1 MSRNIAYDL
10 KHILSGF
17 LTASM
22 LLMLCNMIKTDHID
36 PLLGNFS
43 AIQPI
48 TPNNGTKS
56 PPRVLISSDPWGLNK
71 TKQVLNPC
79 WRKSTNSKPQESR
92 GLIFVTLAQDPEY
105 HVSQIATAVVVAKYL
120 GATLVI
126 PNIRQSA
133 SGQKR
138 MFGEIYD
145 LEKFT
150 ESLDEKVMAQGMDS
164 QIAKIYNQRV
174 TTVKVPNMVSL
185 EFIKS
190 NIEPIFKSTRNLRLS
205 IYFPSTKEQTRMSP
219 YGCLGTFDTLM
230 LRPELQKSINS
241 MIKTLRSLNPNNS
254 EGRFVAVDYKVVET
268 MPQSSDSSC
277 PQEIAH
283 FLKKIGFENGTT
295 IYLTL
300 NGWHT
305 SIEHLTK
312 VFPNTFTKDAIIP
325 ADEKSKFLDP
335 ERPELKQIVDFYVS
349 SAADVYVPTSSN
361 LFSDN
366 VVARRIATGKRQVLV
381 PANRSS
387 LSAEDYVPPYI
398 LEKEHWAYSCFC

>member
-1 MSRNIAYDL
+1 MAFDL
-10 KHILSGF
+10 RHILSGC
-17 LTASM
+17 LTAAM
-22 LLMLCNMIKTDHID
+22 ILMLCNMIKKDHID
-36 PLLGNFS
+36 PLLGDFS
-43 AIQPI
+43 IQPII

-56 PPRVLISSDPWGLNK
+56 SSDNGRHLTSSDPWGVNN
-71 TKQVLNPC
+71 TP
-79 WRKSTNSKPQESR
+79 KPQESE
-92 GLIFVTLAQDPEY
+92 GFVFVTLAQDPEY
-105 HVSQIATAVVVAKYL
+105 HISQIATAIVVAKYL
-120 GATLVI
+120 GAALVI
-126 PNIRQSA
+126 PNLRQSDQ

-145 LEKFT
+145 LEKFI
-150 ESLDEKVMAQGMDS
+150 ESLDEKVMAHAMDS
-164 QIAKIYNQRV
+164 EIAKIYNQRV

-219 YGCLGTFDTLM
+219 YGCLG
-230 LRPELQKSINS
+230 
-241 MIKTLRSLNPNNS
+241 
-254 EGRFVAVDYKVVET
+254 RFVVVDYKVVET

-277 PQEIAH
+277 PLDNTTGIKHCFDAKEIAH

-305 SIEHLTK
+305 SIEHLRK

-335 ERPELKQIVDFYVS
+335 ERPELRQIVDFYVS
-349 SAADVYVPTSSN
+349 SAADVYVPTSSS

-387 LSAEDYVPPYI
+387 LSAAEDYVPPYI
-398 LEKEHWAYSCFC
+398 SEKEHWAYSCFC

>member
-1 MSRNIAYDL
+1 MAFDL
-10 KHILSGF
+10 RHILSGC
-17 LTASM
+17 LTAAM
-22 LLMLCNMIKTDHID
+22 ILMLCNMIKKDHID
-36 PLLGNFS
+36 PLLGDFS
-43 AIQPI
+43 IQPI
-48 TPNNGTKS
+48 ISPNNGTKS
-56 PPRVLISSDPWGLNK
+56 SSDNGRHLTSSDPWGVNNTRNK
-71 TKQVLNPC
+71 EVLNPC
-79 WRKSTNSKPQESR
+79 WRKSANSKPQESE
-92 GLIFVTLAQDPEY
+92 GFVFVTLAQDPEY
-105 HVSQIATAVVVAKYL
+105 HISQIATAIVVAKYL
-120 GATLVI
+120 GAALVI
-126 PNIRQSA
+126 PNLRQSDQ

-145 LEKFT
+145 LEKFI
-150 ESLDEKVMAQGMDS
+150 ESLDEKVMAHAMDS

-205 IYFPSTKEQTRMSP
+205 IYFPSTKEQMRMSP

-230 LRPELQKSINS
+230 LI
-241 MIKTLRSLNPNNS
+241 
-254 EGRFVAVDYKVVET
+254 VET

-277 PQEIAH
+277 PLDNTTGIKHCFDAKEITH

-335 ERPELKQIVDFYVS
+335 ERPELRQIVDFYVS
-349 SAADVYVPTSSN
+349 SAADVYVPTSSS

-366 VVARRIATGKRQVLV
+366 VVARRIGTGKRQVLL

-398 LEKEHWAYSCFC
+398 SEKEHWAYSCFC

>member
-1 MSRNIAYDL
+1 M
-10 KHILSGF
+10 
-17 LTASM
+17 
-22 LLMLCNMIKTDHID
+22 
-36 PLLGNFS
+36 PE
-43 AIQPI
+43 
-48 TPNNGTKS
+48 
-56 PPRVLISSDPWGLNK
+56 SSLPFFVMPEPSNA
-71 TKQVLNPC
+71 
-79 WRKSTNSKPQESR
+79 KPQESE
-92 GLIFVTLAQDPEY
+92 GFVFVTLAQDPEY
-105 HVSQIATAVVVAKYL
+105 HISQIATAIVVAKYL
-120 GATLVI
+120 GAALVI
-126 PNIRQSA
+126 PNPRQSDQ

-145 LEKFT
+145 LEKFI
-150 ESLDEKVMAQGMDS
+150 ESLDEKVMAHAMDS
-164 QIAKIYNQRV
+164 EIAKIYNQRV

-230 LRPELQKSINS
+230 LRPELQKSIDS
-241 MIKTLRSLNPNNS
+241 MIGTLRSLNPNNS

-277 PQEIAH
+277 PLDNTTGIKHCFDAKEIAH

-305 SIEHLTK
+305 SIEHLRK
-312 VFPNTFTKDAIIP
+312 VFPNTFTKDTIIP

-335 ERPELKQIVDFYVS
+335 ERPEIRQIVDFYVS
-349 SAADVYVPTSSN
+349 SAADVYVPTSSS

-398 LEKEHWAYSCFC
+398 SEKEHWAYSCFC